1 MTTTRDRPAVLGGAP
16 SCTEFPSWPV
26 WDDDERSGLI
36 ETLDE
41 GGWWQ
46 GDGSAASGFASD
58 FAIFQGARYGL
69 AFTNGT
75 QTIEA
80 ALAACDIGEGDE
92 VIVPGMTFVASASA
106 VLAVNA
112 MPVLVD
118 VDPHSLCIDVAAA
131 EAAITER
138 TRAIVAVH
146 VAGAAADLDA
156 LVAVCARHHLRLIE
170 DCAHAHG
177 TTWRGRGVGS
187 WGDFGSFSMQRSKLM
202 TAGEGG
208 VLICSDP
215 ALRDRAW
222 SYADC
227 GRAPDEWFYHHP
239 TYGSNMRM
247 TEWQGAVLAAQLR
260 RFPAQ
265 NELRN
270 INALALNDALSAV
283 PGLRPQQRDERMEL
297 QGNYCYVVHYDRDQF
312 AGLALGDFEQAL
324 GAEGVPMGVS
334 YPSLS
339 ELALFRTINLAPR
352 LRTAVPPQD
361 WSTLHLP
368 VAEHASRSTVWMQ
381 HRLLLGSLDEVLAV
395 ADAAAKIQRHAAE
408 IVDQLTAQTAGGIS

>member
-1 MTTTRDRPAVLGGAP
+1 
-16 SCTEFPSWPV
+16 
-26 WDDDERSGLI
+26 
-36 ETLDE
+36 
-41 GGWWQ
+41 
-46 GDGSAASGFASD
+46 
-58 FAIFQGARYGL
+58 
-69 AFTNGT
+69 
-75 QTIEA
+75 
-80 ALAACDIGEGDE
+80 
-92 VIVPGMTFVASASA
+92 
-106 VLAVNA
+106 
-112 MPVLVD
+112 
-118 VDPHSLCIDVAAA
+118 
-131 EAAITER
+131 
-138 TRAIVAVH
+138 
-146 VAGAAADLDA
+146 
-156 LVAVCARHHLRLIE
+156 
-170 DCAHAHG
+170 
-177 TTWRGRGVGS
+177 
-187 WGDFGSFSMQRSKLM
+187 
-202 TAGEGG
+202 
-208 VLICSDP
+208 
-215 ALRDRAW
+215 
-222 SYADC
+222 
-227 GRAPDEWFYHHP
+227 
-239 TYGSNMRM
+239 MRM